1 MKINY
6 KVFKFL
12 RINFLFLWLSI
23 LFLYIIQIGIM
34 LADPTYATGEWGGD
48 LWINGIQFVI
58 NQTTSAGI
66 NVLVLIMLMWLIT
79 IVSNRIPVTIILMS
93 VLTALVTT
101 AEYQLISLR
110 REAITE
116 ASFQEV
122 TALGNLIGMLD
133 IKLIIVSITVLVVTI
148 ALLFIVYHR
157 NKWIVFKSVRWRA
170 TLLGLTICM
179 LLPFFSINS
188 PRYQE
193 TFIKLGDAAKTW
205 DSWTD
210 AVANGGIV
218 ALLNSRTTDA
228 MVKPNSYSQNT
239 MKEIVSKYQNQA
251 RLINVG
257 RKNTNFKNQTVIYT
271 LSESLTMP
279 KYVPGLTVDNNP
291 LSNISQIM
299 NNTSSGHMISSGY
312 GGGTAGIEYSTLTG
326 FAIPAYKPTVT
337 MPYSQLTNSINE
349 KSTIT
354 GQFDKKIVIHPYIG
368 TFYNR
373 RAVYKNM
380 GINYFYTTDSGKPIQ
395 YTASIDDGSN
405 ISDNSAYKNVLSKIS
420 KGDGSQFIQ
429 LLTMQNHL
437 PWTFSGRDYNVIE
450 PTDSNIDLDTVESY
464 LQGLHYTDSATKSF
478 LDRLNKLER
487 PVTLVWYGDH
497 WPGIFSFVN
506 TTTDALS
513 AHSTPY
519 FIWQN
524 DAAKKANGTVDVSQK
539 YADPSDFTAM
549 MMKMNNMKVDPYWA
563 LKTELLEKVPAI
575 NNYKRDDDG
584 KISFID
590 KSGKSIDESSLT
602 SNQQKLLKD
611 FKLVQYDITTG
622 KNYLLKTKFFQKV
635 K

>member
-12 RINFLFLWLSI
+12 RMNFLFLWLSI

-93 VLTALVTT
+93 VFTALVTT

-133 IKLIIVSITVLVVTI
+133 IKLIIVSITVLVITI
-148 ALLFIVYHR
+148 ALLFIVYR
-157 NKWIVFKSVRWRA
+157 RSKWIVFKSVRWRA
-170 TLLGLTICM
+170 TLFGLTICM
-179 LLPFFSINS
+179 LLPFFLINS

-228 MVKPNSYSQNT
+228 MVEPSSYSQNT
-239 MKEIVSKYQNQA
+239 MKQIVSKYQNQA

-257 RKNTNFKNQTVIYT
+257 RKNTNFKSQTVIYT

-279 KYVPGLTVDNNP
+279 KYVPGLTVDKNP

-299 NNTSSGHMISSGY
+299 NSTSSGHMISSGY

-349 KSTIT
+349 
-354 GQFDKKIVIHPYIG
+354 
-368 TFYNR
+368 N
-373 RAVYKNM
+373 
-380 GINYFYTTDSGKPIQ
+380 
-395 YTASIDDGSN
+395 
-405 ISDNSAYKNVLSKIS
+405 
-420 KGDGSQFIQ
+420 
-429 LLTMQNHL
+429 LL
-437 PWTFSGRDYNVIE
+437 
-450 PTDSNIDLDTVESY
+450 
-464 LQGLHYTDSATKSF
+464 
-478 LDRLNKLER
+478 
-487 PVTLVWYGDH
+487 
-497 WPGIFSFVN
+497 
-506 TTTDALS
+506 
-513 AHSTPY
+513 
-519 FIWQN
+519 
-524 DAAKKANGTVDVSQK
+524 
-539 YADPSDFTAM
+539 
-549 MMKMNNMKVDPYWA
+549 
-563 LKTELLEKVPAI
+563 
-575 NNYKRDDDG
+575 
-584 KISFID
+584 
-590 KSGKSIDESSLT
+590 
-602 SNQQKLLKD
+602 
-611 FKLVQYDITTG
+611 
-622 KNYLLKTKFFQKV
+622 
-635 K
+635 